1 MKKILFSTK
10 LLLSQIAIF
19 IIVYGAILL
28 IIPEIMYDLVD
39 QTEATRIMRYTEQV
53 AMRIE
58 QRLNEIE
65 RFSEFLSNDESLYR
79 KLKAVEES
87 RDPGEEASLRLYLSN
102 LIQKDAVSS
111 YKVLGIYVDIEGSGY
126 YTNTVGLS
134 DDLKRY
140 IDEEISPAYEAQESE
155 ALYVTPFNYRDKESN
170 SLFGNTF
177 TRAFGFVRSYSRDDL
192 SGKIIIISSF
202 DEIQYIAGNLSDIC
216 EDYTLLSSA
225 QEELI
230 SPKDSA
236 KMDYTH
242 TLQKTKYGDSYWERY
257 AIEYDGIYTIRYLKN
272 GGWKLLTYMGKD
284 EVVANNVASQYN
296 ILIFVAVFGV
306 IVIIAMIVIVKRFTR
321 PLSDLAIQMKAIST
335 GDFKARV
342 HVISGDE
349 IGMVGDAF
357 NLMAERLEDSI
368 EKIVEKEKL
377 EQRMRYGLLIS
388 QVDPHFI
395 YNTMNTITYLAQKN
409 RVNDVIVVNKA
420 MIEILKDRLRI
431 EDSDVFDSLKQE
443 INVVK
448 QYLTIQKYRYEDIF
462 KVKYEIE
469 EDCMQCYIAKNMIQP
484 LIENALSHGLLQ
496 NKDEN
501 GEPLGGCIRIR
512 VYKDQK
518 FIHINITD
526 NGVGM
531 TQEEVEEISRPMKHW
546 ERGVHIGIR
555 NIRER
560 MKYIYHENASME
572 ISSRK
577 GFGTTVSLILPL
589 RFDDSNSIK
598 EIPD

>member
-1 MKKILFSTK
+1 MKKRPFFKK

-19 IIVYGAILL
+19 IFVYCAILL
-28 IIPEIMYDLVD
+28 IIPEIMYRLVD
-39 QTEATRIMRYTEQV
+39 QNEAARIMRYTEQI

-58 QRLNEIE
+58 QQLNEIE
-65 RFSEFLSNDESLYR
+65 RFSEFLSNDDALY
-79 KLKAVEES
+79 KGLKQAEVS
-87 RDPGEEASLRLYLSN
+87 RDSGAEAALRLYLSN
-102 LIQKDAVSS
+102 LIRKDAVSS
-111 YKVLGIYVDIEGSGY
+111 YKVLGIYVDIEESGY

-134 DDLKRY
+134 ENLKHY
-140 IDEEISPAYEAQESE
+140 IDEEISPAYEAQESG
-155 ALYVTPFNYRDKESN
+155 ALYVSPFHYRDNESN

-177 TRAFGFVRSYSRDDL
+177 TNAFGYVTSYNRDGL

-202 DEIQYIAGNLSDIC
+202 DEIQYIAWNLSDIC
-216 EDYTLLSSA
+216 GDYVLLSST
-225 QEELI
+225 QDVLI
-230 SPKDSA
+230 SAKEKTKTNYEDALPK
-236 KMDYTH
+236 M
-242 TLQKTKYGDSYWERY
+242 KYGDSYYERY
-257 AIEYDGIYTIRYLKN
+257 AIEGDGIYTLRYLKN
-272 GGWKLLTYMGKD
+272 GGWKILTYMNKD
-284 EVVANNVASQYN
+284 EVVANNAASQYH
-296 ILIFVAVFGV
+296 ILIFVAAFGV

-321 PLSDLAIQMKAIST
+321 PLSDLAVQMKAISM

-342 HVISGDE
+342 HVVSGDE

-368 EKIVEKEKL
+368 EKIVKKEKL
-377 EQRMRYGLLIS
+377 EQKMRYGLLIS

-409 RVNDVIVVNKA
+409 RVNDVIIVNKA

-431 EDSDVFDSLKQE
+431 GVSDVFDSLKQE

-462 KVKYEIE
+462 KVEYEIE

-484 LIENALSHGLLQ
+484 LIENALAHGLLQ

-512 VYKDQK
+512 IFKDLK
-518 FIHINITD
+518 YIYINITD

-531 TQEEVEEISRPMKHW
+531 TQEEVEEISRPEKHW
-546 ERGVHIGIR
+546 ERGEHIGIR

-560 MKYIYHENASME
+560 MKYIYHENAIME
-572 ISSRK
+572 IISRK
-577 GFGTTVSLILPL
+577 GCGTTVLLKFPL
-589 RFDDSNSIK
+589 KSDDSNNIK
-598 EIPD
+598 ELP

>member
-1 MKKILFSTK
+1 M
-10 LLLSQIAIF
+10 
-19 IIVYGAILL
+19 
-28 IIPEIMYDLVD
+28 
-39 QTEATRIMRYTEQV
+39 
-53 AMRIE
+53 
-58 QRLNEIE
+58 
-65 RFSEFLSNDESLYR
+65 
-79 KLKAVEES
+79 
-87 RDPGEEASLRLYLSN
+87 
-102 LIQKDAVSS
+102 
-111 YKVLGIYVDIEGSGY
+111 
-126 YTNTVGLS
+126 
-134 DDLKRY
+134 
-140 IDEEISPAYEAQESE
+140 
-155 ALYVTPFNYRDKESN
+155 TPFNYRDKESN

-469 EDCMQCYIAKNMIQP
+469 VDCMQCYIAKNMIQP

>member
-1 MKKILFSTK
+1 MKKRPFFKK

-19 IIVYGAILL
+19 IFVYCAILL
-28 IIPEIMYDLVD
+28 IIPEIMYRLVD
-39 QTEATRIMRYTEQV
+39 QNEAARIMRYTEQI

-58 QRLNEIE
+58 QQLNEIE
-65 RFSEFLSNDESLYR
+65 RFSEFLSNDDALY
-79 KLKAVEES
+79 KGLKQAEVS
-87 RDPGEEASLRLYLSN
+87 RDSGAEAALRLYLSN
-102 LIQKDAVSS
+102 LIRKDAVSS
-111 YKVLGIYVDIEGSGY
+111 YKVLGIYVDIEESGY

-134 DDLKRY
+134 ENLKHY
-140 IDEEISPAYEAQESE
+140 IDEEISPAYEAQESG
-155 ALYVTPFNYRDKESN
+155 ALYVSPFHYRDNESN

-177 TRAFGFVRSYSRDDL
+177 TNAFGYVTSYNRDGL

-202 DEIQYIAGNLSDIC
+202 DEIQYIAWNLSDIC
-216 EDYTLLSSA
+216 GDYVLLSST
-225 QEELI
+225 QDILI
-230 SPKDSA
+230 SAKEKTKTNYEDALPK
-236 KMDYTH
+236 M
-242 TLQKTKYGDSYWERY
+242 KYGDSYYERY
-257 AIEYDGIYTIRYLKN
+257 AIEDDGIYTLRYLKN
-272 GGWKLLTYMGKD
+272 GGWKILTYMNKD
-284 EVVANNVASQYN
+284 EVVANNAASQYH
-296 ILIFVAVFGV
+296 ILIFVAAFGV

-321 PLSDLAIQMKAIST
+321 PLSDLAVQMKAISM

-342 HVISGDE
+342 HVVSGDE

-368 EKIVEKEKL
+368 EKIVKKEKL
-377 EQRMRYGLLIS
+377 EQKMRYGLLIS

-409 RVNDVIVVNKA
+409 RVNDVIIVNKA

-431 EDSDVFDSLKQE
+431 GVSDVFDSLKQE

-462 KVKYEIE
+462 KVEYEIE

-484 LIENALSHGLLQ
+484 LIENALAHGLLQ

-512 VYKDQK
+512 IFKDLK
-518 FIHINITD
+518 YIYINITD

-531 TQEEVEEISRPMKHW
+531 TQEEVEEISRPEKHW
-546 ERGVHIGIR
+546 DRGEHIGIR

-560 MKYIYHENASME
+560 MKYIYHENAIME
-572 ISSRK
+572 IISRK
-577 GFGTTVSLILPL
+577 GCGTTVLLKFPL
-589 RFDDSNSIK
+589 KSDDSNNIK
-598 EIPD
+598 ELP

>member
-1 MKKILFSTK
+1 MKKIFFSTK
-10 LLLSQIAIF
+10 LLLSQISIF
-19 IIVYGAILL
+19 IIVYCVILL
-28 IIPEIMYDLVD
+28 IIPEIMYNLMGP
-39 QTEATRIMRYTEQV
+39 TEATRTMQYTEQI

-58 QRLNEIE
+58 QQLNEIE
-65 RFSEFLSNDESLYR
+65 RFSDFLSNDDELYR
-79 KLKAVEES
+79 QLELVKES
-87 RDPGEEASLRLYLSN
+87 RNTGEEAALRLYLSN

-111 YKVLGIYVDIEGSGY
+111 YKVLGIYVDIEGNGF

-134 DDLKRY
+134 DDLKDY
-140 IDEEISPAYEAQESE
+140 IDEEISPAYEAQESKG
-155 ALYVTPFNYRDKESN
+155 LYVDPFNYRDKESN

-177 TRAFGFVRSYSRDDL
+177 TRAFGYVTSYNRNNL
-192 SGKIIIISSF
+192 SGKIIIFSSF

-216 EDYTLLSSA
+216 EDYVLLSSN
-225 QEELI
+225 QEIMI
-230 SPKDSA
+230 SSKDS
-236 KMDYTH
+236 T
-242 TLQKTKYGDSYWERY
+242 KTNFDEILRKSKYGNSYRERY
-257 AIEYDGIYTIRYLKN
+257 AIEHDGIYTIRYLKN
-272 GGWKLLTYMGKD
+272 GGWKILTFMNKD
-284 EVVANNVASQYN
+284 EVLENNVASQYN

-306 IVIIAMIVIVKRFTR
+306 IVIIAMIIIVKRFTR
-321 PLSDLAIQMKAIST
+321 PLRELAVQMKAIST

-342 HVISGDE
+342 HVVSGDE

-377 EQRMRYGLLIS
+377 EQRMRYGLMIS

-409 RVNDVIVVNKA
+409 RVNDVVIVNKA

-431 EDSDVFDSLKQE
+431 EVSDVFDSLKQE

-469 EDCMQCYIAKNMIQP
+469 ENCMQCYIAKNIIQP
-484 LIENALSHGLLQ
+484 LIENALFHGLFQ

-501 GEPLGGCIRIR
+501 GEPLGGCIRIKIF
-512 VYKDQK
+512 KDQQ
-518 FIHINITD
+518 FIYINITD
-526 NGVGM
+526 NGIGM
-531 TQEEVEEISRPMKHW
+531 TEEEVEEISRPMKHW

-560 MKYIYHENASME
+560 MKYIYHENATME
-572 ISSRK
+572 ISSK
-577 GFGTTVSLILPL
+577 KNFGTTVSLVLPL
-589 RFDDSNSIK
+589 RYDDSNSLN
-598 EIPD
+598 EFSV

>member
-1 MKKILFSTK
+1 MKKRPFFKK

-19 IIVYGAILL
+19 IFVYCAILL
-28 IIPEIMYDLVD
+28 IIPEIMYRLVD
-39 QTEATRIMRYTEQV
+39 QNEAARIMRYTEQI

-58 QRLNEIE
+58 QQLNEIE
-65 RFSEFLSNDESLYR
+65 RFSEFLSNDDALY
-79 KLKAVEES
+79 KGLKQAEVS
-87 RDPGEEASLRLYLSN
+87 RDSGAEAALRLYLSN
-102 LIQKDAVSS
+102 LIRKDAVSS
-111 YKVLGIYVDIEGSGY
+111 YKVLGIYVDIEESGY

-134 DDLKRY
+134 ENLKHY
-140 IDEEISPAYEAQESE
+140 IDEEISPAYEAQESG
-155 ALYVTPFNYRDKESN
+155 ALYVSPFHYRDNESN

-177 TRAFGFVRSYSRDDL
+177 TNAFGYVTSYNRDGL

-202 DEIQYIAGNLSDIC
+202 DEIQYIAWNLSDIC
-216 EDYTLLSSA
+216 GDYVLLSST
-225 QEELI
+225 QDVLI
-230 SPKDSA
+230 SAKEKTKTNYEDALPK
-236 KMDYTH
+236 M
-242 TLQKTKYGDSYWERY
+242 KYGDSYYERY
-257 AIEYDGIYTIRYLKN
+257 AIEDDGIYTLRYLKN
-272 GGWKLLTYMGKD
+272 GGWKILTYMNKD
-284 EVVANNVASQYN
+284 EVVANNAASQYH
-296 ILIFVAVFGV
+296 ILIFVAAFGV

-321 PLSDLAIQMKAIST
+321 PLSDLAVQMKAISM

-342 HVISGDE
+342 HVVSGDE

-368 EKIVEKEKL
+368 EKIVKKEKL
-377 EQRMRYGLLIS
+377 EQKMRYGLLIS

-409 RVNDVIVVNKA
+409 RVNDVIIVNKA

-431 EDSDVFDSLKQE
+431 GVSDVFDSLKQE

-462 KVKYEIE
+462 KVEYEIE

-484 LIENALSHGLLQ
+484 LIENALAHGLLQ

-512 VYKDQK
+512 IFKDLK
-518 FIHINITD
+518 YIYINITD

-531 TQEEVEEISRPMKHW
+531 TQEEVEEISRPEKHW
-546 ERGVHIGIR
+546 ERGEHIGIR

-560 MKYIYHENASME
+560 MKYIYHENAIME
-572 ISSRK
+572 IISRK
-577 GFGTTVSLILPL
+577 GCGTTVLLKFPL
-589 RFDDSNSIK
+589 KSDDSNNIK
-598 EIPD
+598 ELP